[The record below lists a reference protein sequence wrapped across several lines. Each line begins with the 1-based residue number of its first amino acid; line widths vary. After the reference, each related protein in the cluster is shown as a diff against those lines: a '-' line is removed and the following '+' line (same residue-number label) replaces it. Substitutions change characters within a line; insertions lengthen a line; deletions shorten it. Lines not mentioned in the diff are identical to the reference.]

1 MKKIISLLILSI
13 TFTMVA
19 PECIMATAKAE
30 TQQSAAQKAAEI
42 REQNKA
48 MADKLKAQQDS
59 LREVRE
65 AQQAVYDEQ
74 NKSSERFIWII
85 VACGAIFS
93 LTFLWVKYGN
103 VVMGIIRILT
113 GNYRIKGDVTT
124 LEAKKILTGAIYADQ
139 QGAYLN
145 TLKAD
150 VGGKL
155 FTILGEWWGINGRDS
170 AIETLDYL
178 RDKAFAYYFP
188 TVFKAAQAGSDS
200 ERKEIITAAM
210 TNQEDAEK
218 AYSQTGNLLES
229 IDTLKKYKLINS
241 IDDVEKRGVKGWDV
255 GRLIFIARLC
265 FDAKYISEYEAWEY
279 IDVAY
284 AQAQKE
290 FDSWEDLARSYVI
303 GRFIWKG
310 SEADDGMIE
319 IADDLVHKAKS
330 PWTQVAWKQNIYR
343 S

>member
-1 MKKIISLLILSI
+1 MKKIISLLVLSI

-19 PECIMATAKAE
+19 PVGMTTAQAAV
-30 TQQSAAQKAAEI
+30 QQSPAEQVQKAKEQSKAVAE
-42 REQNKA
+42 NMKA
-48 MADKLKAQQDS
+48 RQDS
-59 LREVRE
+59 LRTAQK

-93 LTFLWVKYGN
+93 LIFLWVKYGS

-188 TVFKAAQAGSDS
+188 TVYKAVQAGSDS

-218 AYSQTGNLLES
+218 AYSQTSNLLES
-229 IDTLKKYKLINS
+229 VEVLKKYKLIHS
-241 IDDVEKRGVKGWDV
+241 IEDVEKRGVRGWDV

-265 FDAKYISEYEAWEY
+265 YDAKYITEQEAWEY

-284 AQAQKE
+284 EQAQKE
-290 FDSWEDLARSYVI
+290 FNSWEELAKSYVI
-303 GRFIWKG
+303 GRFLWKG
-310 SEADDGMIE
+310 PDANDGMIE
-319 IADDLVHKAKS
+319 IADDLVNKPKS
-330 PWTQVAWKQNIYR
+330 PWTQVAWK
-343 S
+343 